1 MSNSSMIRL
10 QETKYSDP
18 IVVYQHWSNGVVADV
33 KEMLAAAEPRWG
45 DSTYCNRLAIGSIL
59 SKATDPI
66 LGIGIGTTDVAVDAE
81 VIPTIVWDYKI
92 VVFEC
97 KALKADFWLNFS
109 SVMAMQDTDMT
120 IEAFEAILAEL
131 AQEID

>member
-10 QETKYSDP
+10 QETKYSAP
-18 IVVYQHWSNGVVADV
+18 IVVYQHWSSGVVADV
-33 KEMLAAAEPRWG
+33 KEMLAASEPRWG
-45 DSTYCNRLAIGSIL
+45 DATYCNRLAIGSIL

-81 VIPTIVWDYKI
+81 VIPTIVWESK
-92 VVFEC
+92 VVIFEC

-109 SVMAMQDTDMT
+109 SVMAMQDTDMSQ
-120 IEAFEAILAEL
+120 ESFEAILEEL
-131 AQEID
+131 VGE

>member
-1 MSNSSMIRL
+1 MSNSSVIGLR
-10 QETKYSDP
+10 ESKDSAP
-18 IVVYQHWSNGVVADV
+18 IYVYQHWSNGVVADV
-33 KEMLAAAEPRWG
+33 KAMLSAAEPRWG
-45 DSTYCNRLAIGSIL
+45 DATYCNRLAIGSIL
-59 SKATDPI
+59 SKATDPV
-66 LGIGIGTTDVAVDAE
+66 LGIGIGTEEVSCDAD

-120 IEAFEAILAEL
+120 KEAFEEILIEL
-131 AQEID
+131 AQGID